1 MSCGVHLVSKNKS
14 EANSMYLNIEKNT
27 FILSFDYVITLIF
40 VMKNMR
46 TNVISATN
54 LNIFFLEEI
63 VL

>member
-46 TNVISATN
+46 TNSIH
-54 LNIFFLEEI
+54 LNIEKNTFILLI
-63 VL
+63 M